1 MKDIIAGLNK
11 VFESRVRLGI
21 MSMLMVNDWLEF
33 NELKEKLQLTD
44 GNLASHA
51 SALEK
56 AAYVEVRKEFRGKKP
71 VTSFSATVLGRK
83 AFEQHLYALEKLI
96 KNIE

>member
-1 MKDIIAGLNK
+1 MKDIIAGLNR

-83 AFEQHLYALEKLI
+83 AFEQHLDALEKLI

>member
-33 NELKEKLQLTD
+33 NELKETLQLTD

-83 AFEQHLYALEKLI
+83 AFEQHLDALEKLI